1 MASLIEFK
9 LFAPYNNKATLKGNF
24 SDWSEISMQKDK
36 QGYFR
41 TSVELEDGIYQYKFR
56 VQSKSWFL
64 KPDEWVEI
72 SDPYATDIDDASQNS
87 VVQIENGQ
95 KIVDTYIWQHDD
107 HPLPS
112 NEELVIYELFVGGFT
127 GGENDQEERGKF
139 VDVIEKLDYLRELG
153 INALE
158 LMPIQECPGD
168 NNWGYTPRHF
178 FAVESSYGSSTDLKR
193 LIDECHGR
201 GIRVLIDFIF
211 NHSDTQAPLTQID
224 HDYWY
229 SREPTDPDNSW
240 GPEFDYDHY
249 DKNLDLKPAWQF
261 VGDVVHFW
269 IDEYHIDG
277 IRFDA
282 SKQIDNYEFF
292 TWITQQARQ
301 AAAMKPFFN
310 TAEYIPE
317 NPQIAGYG
325 KPMDGCWHESFYQQ
339 VLKHICGDDFNL
351 KALKEVIDCK
361 QQGYESATSVIN
373 YISCHDHKYILAEL
387 SDRHIFEEA
396 AFKRAKLG
404 AVLLMTTIG
413 VPLVWM
419 GNEFGEYNPEQ
430 EIKINWALLENDL
443 NQSLFEYYRGLI
455 NLKTQ
460 NHALHT
466 NNLEFF
472 HEDSNNKVLAY
483 TRWNDQGSRIVVIA
497 NFSDNF
503 LQNYSLDN
511 FPQSGTW
518 HEWTNNYDVEAKDG
532 KLLIDLGEYE
542 AKVLVN

>member
-1 MASLIEFK
+1 MTSSIEFK
-9 LFAPYNNKATLKGNF
+9 LFAPYNNGATIKGCF
-24 SDWSEISMQKDK
+24 SDWSEISMQKDE

-41 TSVELEDGIYQYKFR
+41 TSVELEDGVYQYKFR

-87 VVQIENGQ
+87 VVQIKNGQ
-95 KIVDTYIWQHDD
+95 KVVDTYIWQHDD
-107 HPLPS
+107 KPLRS
-112 NEELVIYELFVGGFT
+112 NEELVIYELFVGGFS
-127 GGENDQEERGKF
+127 GGENEHKERGKLQ
-139 VDVIEKLDYLRELG
+139 DVIEKLDYLSELG
-153 INALE
+153 INAIE
-158 LMPIQECPGD
+158 LMPIQEYPGD

-201 GIRVLIDFIF
+201 GIRVLIDCIF
-211 NHSDTQAPLTQID
+211 NHSDPQAPLTQID

-229 SREPTDPDNSW
+229 SRKPTDPDNSW

-261 VGDVVHFW
+261 VGDVVRFW
-269 IDEYHIDG
+269 IEEYHIDG
-277 IRFDA
+277 IRYDA

-310 TAEYIPE
+310 MAEYIPE
-317 NPQIAGYG
+317 NPQLAGYG
-325 KPMDGCWHESFYQQ
+325 KPMDACWHESFYQQ

-373 YISCHDHKYILAEL
+373 YITSHDHKYILAEL
-387 SDRHIFEEA
+387 GDREIFAEA
-396 AFKRAKLG
+396 AFKRVKLG
-404 AVLLMTTIG
+404 AVLLMTTVG

-419 GNEFGEYNPEQ
+419 GSEFGEYNPEE
-430 EIKINWALLENDL
+430 EIKINWNLLENDL
-443 NQSLFEYYRGLI
+443 NQGLFDYYRGLI
-455 NLKTQ
+455 NLRTQ
-460 NHALHT
+460 NHALRT
-466 NNLEFF
+466 NNIEFF
-472 HEDSNNKVLAY
+472 HEDAENKVLAY

-497 NFSDNF
+497 NFSNNF
-503 LQNYSLDN
+503 LQNYSFDK
-511 FPQSGTW
+511 FPQSGIW
-518 HEWTNNYDVEAKDG
+518 HEWTSNYDVEAKDG
-532 KLLIDLGEYE
+532 KLVIDLGEYE